1 MSEKG
6 PGLAWAALSHL
17 RRTGITGMRENQFLD
32 LIKVAPRG
40 PCSHPGCMSHVTHP
54 CEGCGRTWGPK
65 ERDMPFKTTPEDI
78 DHMFKYHAPKPDQV
92 AKYEELRESALKFA
106 QAILRLTPGCAD
118 QTAAIR
124 KVREAVMTA
133 NAAIALEK

>member
-1 MSEKG
+1 MSDEF
-6 PGLAWAALSHL
+6 WE
-17 RRTGITGMRENQFLD
+17 REARIMAHKADRHSFRMARIDNYL
-32 LIKVAPRG
+32 RG

-54 CEGCGRTWGPK
+54 CEGCGRTWGPR
-65 ERDMPFKTTPEDI
+65 EEDMPFKTTIEDV

-92 AKYEELRESALKFA
+92 AKYEELREEACKFA
-106 QAILRLTPGCAD
+106 QTILRLTPGCPD
-118 QTAAIR
+118 QTVAIR